1 MSQEDIDATKAP
13 LIEHLVELRSR
24 LIKSLIAI
32 GVAFLGAYYFADD
45 LFNILIVP
53 YQTASGTTDV
63 TLIYTAP
70 QEAFLTRIKLALWG
84 AIFVAFPVIATQI
97 WMFVAPGLYANEKH
111 AFLPFLVATPIL
123 FGLGAALSY
132 FVILP
137 LALGFLLSF
146 EQTGGSGLAAIES
159 LPQVS
164 RYLGFIMTMVL
175 AFGISFQLPVLLT
188 LLGRVGLVSAD
199 QLRSGRKFAI
209 VGIFAAAA
217 ILTPPDIISQVGL
230 GVPII
235 ILYEISILCVAAIE
249 RRREEEDAEREA
261 ESSIG

>member
-32 GVAFLGAYYFADD
+32 AVAFVGCYYFADD

-53 YQTASGTTDV
+53 YQNASDSTDV

-84 AIFVAFPVIATQI
+84 ALFVSFPILATQI
-97 WMFVAPGLYANEKH
+97 WMFVAPGLYANEKS
-111 AFLPFLVATPIL
+111 AFLPFLVATPVL

-137 LALGFLLSF
+137 LAITFLLGF
-146 EQTGGSGLAAIES
+146 EQAGGAGLAEIKS

-217 ILTPPDIISQVGL
+217 ILTPPDPLSQIGL
-230 GVPII
+230 GIPIL

-261 ESSIG
+261 ESSVG